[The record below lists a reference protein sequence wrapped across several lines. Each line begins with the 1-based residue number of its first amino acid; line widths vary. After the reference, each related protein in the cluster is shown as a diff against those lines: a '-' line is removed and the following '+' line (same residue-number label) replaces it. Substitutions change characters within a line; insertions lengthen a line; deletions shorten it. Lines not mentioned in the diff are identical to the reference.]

1 MKNKLMQLINIATET
16 EILEFKEAKNNYDFD
31 KLGKYFSALSNEA
44 NLSNVDE
51 AWLIFGINDKRNI
64 VGTQFRSSP
73 ADLQSLKAEVAN
85 HTTNRITFIDIHE
98 VMTDSGRVIMFQI
111 PPAPNGLPIAW
122 KGHYY
127 GRDGE
132 ELQPL
137 NLEEIDR
144 IRRKG
149 MFVDWSAGLCPT
161 ATISD
166 LEPLAIEKARLQ
178 YKVKHPHLVEQINQ
192 WDDITFLNKAK
203 LAINGNLTNAA
214 IVLLGKAESEHFIS
228 PAQAKI
234 TWILK
239 DKDNLELDYQHFSC
253 PFLLNVEAV
262 YSKIRNLK
270 YRYIRDGSLFP
281 EEIEQYDPYI
291 IREALNNC
299 IAHQDYTLAGRVNV
313 VENDVGTLVFSNAGS
328 FIPGSV
334 ENVIQQ
340 DAPQEQYRNPFLANA
355 MVNLNMID
363 TIGSGIKRIFTIQKR
378 RFFPMPDYSID
389 NNRVIVTITG
399 KVLDVAYA
407 KLLATNP
414 ELSLFDILLLDK
426 VQKKKPLTDEE
437 IANLRA
443 KSFIEGRKPN
453 VHISSNLAHEIAQ
466 QTDYMRQRG
475 IDNEYCRKMIVDYLT
490 KFKTGTREDFE
501 RIILDKLP
509 EVLSESQKKTK
520 IKNVLQSLKEQK
532 VIEIESG
539 KSWQLK
545 MSR

>member
-1 MKNKLMQLINIATET
+1 MLTKLY
-16 EILEFKEAKNNYDFD
+16 EILNNKIENELFEFKEAKNNYDFD

-44 NLSNVDE
+44 NLSNASE
-51 AWLIFGINDKRNI
+51 AWLIFGVNDRRNI
-64 VGTQFRSSP
+64 VGTQFRSNP
-73 ADLQSLKAEVAN
+73 TDLQSLKAEVAN
-85 HTTNRITFIDIHE
+85 HTTNRITIIEIHE

-144 IRRKG
+144 IRRKDT
-149 MFVDWSAGLCPT
+149 FIDWSAGLCPT
-161 ATISD
+161 AAISD

-178 YKVKHPHLVEQINQ
+178 FKVKHSHLVDQIDQ
-192 WDDITFLNKAK
+192 WDDVTFLNKAK
-203 LAINGNLTNAA
+203 LAINGTITNAA
-214 IVLLGKAESEHFIS
+214 IVLLGKTESEHFVS
-228 PAQAKI
+228 PAQAKM

-313 VENDVGTLVFSNAGS
+313 VENDAGTLVFSNAGS

-378 RFFPMPDYSID
+378 RFFPMPDYSIE

-437 IANLRA
+437 IAHLRA
-443 KSFIEGRKPN
+443 KGFIEGRKPN

-466 QTDYMRQRG
+466 QADYMRQRG

-509 EVLSESQKKTK
+509 DVLSDTQKKNK
-520 IKNVLQSLKEQK
+520 IRNILQVLKNKG
-532 VIEIESG
+532 VIEIDKG
-539 KSWQLK
+539 KSWKLK
-545 MSR
+545 NV

>member
-1 MKNKLMQLINIATET
+1 MISLIHKLLSVSSET

-44 NLSNVDE
+44 NLNSSNE
-51 AWLIFGINDKRNI
+51 AWLIFGVNDKRNI
-64 VGTQFRSSP
+64 IGTRFRPKS
-73 ADLQSLKAEVAN
+73 ADLHSLKAEVAN

-98 VMTDSGRVIMFQI
+98 VITDSGRVIMFQI

-144 IRRKG
+144 IRRKS

-161 ATISD
+161 AAISD
-166 LEPLAIEKARLQ
+166 LDPLAIEKARSQ
-178 YKVKHPHLVEQINQ
+178 FKVKHPHLVQQIDQ
-192 WDDITFLNKAK
+192 WDDVTFLNKAK
-203 LAINGNLTNAA
+203 LAINGNLTNAS
-214 IVLLGKAESEHFIS
+214 ILLLGKAESEHFIS

-234 TWILK
+234 SWILK

-299 IAHQDYTLAGRVNV
+299 IAHQDYTLAGRINV
-313 VENDVGTLVFSNAGS
+313 VENDAGTLIFSNAGS

-334 ENVIQQ
+334 ESVIEQ

-355 MVNLNMID
+355 MVSLNMID
-363 TIGSGIKRIFTIQKR
+363 TIGSGIKRIFNIQKR

-399 KVLDVAYA
+399 KVLDVSYA

-437 IANLRA
+437 IAYLRT
-443 KSFIEGRKPN
+443 KGFIEGRKPN
-453 VHISSNLAHEIAQ
+453 VYISSNLAHETAQ
-466 QTDYMRQRG
+466 QSDYMKQRG
-475 IDNEYCRKMIVDYLT
+475 IDNEYCKKMIVDYLT
-490 KFKTGTREDFE
+490 KFRTGTREDFE
-501 RIILDKLP
+501 KIILDKLP
-509 EVLSESQKKTK
+509 EILSESQKKTK
-520 IKNVLQSLKEQK
+520 IKNVLQSLKEQQ

-539 KSWQLK
+539 KSWRLK
-545 MSR
+545 NV

>member
-1 MKNKLMQLINIATET
+1 MLNKLNNLISNSLEN
-16 EILEFKEAKNNYDFD
+16 ELLEFKEAKNTYDLD

-44 NLSNVDE
+44 NLSNSSE
-51 AWLIFGINDKRNI
+51 AWLIFGVNDKRNI
-64 VGTQFRSSP
+64 IGTQFRP
-73 ADLQSLKAEVAN
+73 KFADLQSLKAEVAN

-98 VMTDSGRVIMFQI
+98 VITESGRVIMFQI

-144 IRRKG
+144 IRRKST
-149 MFVDWSAGLCPT
+149 FIDWSSGICES
-161 ATISD
+161 ATVND
-166 LEPLAIEKARLQ
+166 LDSAAIEKARLQ

-192 WDDITFLNKAK
+192 WDDTTFLNKAK
-203 LAINGNLTNAA
+203 LLINNQITNTAIL
-214 IVLLGKAESEHFIS
+214 LLGKSESEHFIS
-228 PAQAKI
+228 PALAKI

-299 IAHQDYTLAGRVNV
+299 IAHQDYTVTGRINV
-313 VENDVGTLVFSNAGS
+313 VENDGSSLVFSNAGS

-334 ENVIQQ
+334 ENVIEQ

-378 RFFPMPDYSID
+378 RFFPMPDYTID
-389 NNRVIVTITG
+389 NNRVMVTITG
-399 KVLDVAYA
+399 KVLDMAYA

-414 ELSLFDILLLDK
+414 ELSLVDILLLDK

-437 IANLRA
+437 ITHLRTNG
-443 KSFIEGRKPN
+443 FIEGRKPN
-453 VHISSNLAHEIAQ
+453 VYISSTIAHETAQ
-466 QTDYMRQRG
+466 QTDYMKQKG
-475 IDNEYCRKMIVDYLT
+475 IDNEYCRKMIIDYLT
-490 KFKTGTREDFE
+490 KFKTGTRENFE
-501 RIILDKLP
+501 KIILSKLP
-509 EVLSESQKKTK
+509 DVLNDTQKKNK
-520 IKNVLQSLKEQK
+520 IRNVLQSLKDK
-532 VIEIESG
+532 NIIEIDHG
-539 KSWQLK
+539 KSWRIK
-545 MSR
+545 NV